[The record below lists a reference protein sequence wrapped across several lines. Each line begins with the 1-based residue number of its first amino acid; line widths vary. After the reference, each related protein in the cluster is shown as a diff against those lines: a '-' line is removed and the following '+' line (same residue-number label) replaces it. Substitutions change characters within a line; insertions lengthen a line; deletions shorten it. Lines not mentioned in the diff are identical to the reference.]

1 MLGAISIPQE
11 GAMKAVQLI
20 ATKAPLELRE
30 VPTPSPG
37 ARDLLVKVEAA
48 GICHSDVHYWQGRS
62 SLAPLPLTLGHE
74 VAGRVEAVG
83 EDVKGRRP
91 GDRVALHYLA
101 TCGEC
106 DDCRSSSEQFCPD
119 AQMLGKDRPGGYAEY
134 VLVPARNAVLVPDG
148 IPLQHAA
155 VSMCSSATVF
165 HALRKSRLA
174 PGEAVAVFGVGG
186 LGMSAIQIAR
196 AFGAVD
202 VYAVD
207 IHRERLEL
215 AERLGATPIDA
226 SSLDPVAEIL
236 RRSDRGVDVSLG
248 LIGKAE
254 AMRQAVRVLRPRG
267 RTVIVGIAER
277 PIEIDTYHEILA
289 KEAEI
294 IGCSDHLLE
303 ELPTVL
309 RYIEGGVLNL
319 EPIITQT
326 LPLDPDEVNRAL
338 ANLLAYGPGVRS
350 VIVP

>member
-1 MLGAISIPQE
+1 M
-11 GAMKAVQLI
+11 
-20 ATKAPLELRE
+20 
-30 VPTPSPG
+30 PSPG
-37 ARDLLVKVEAA
+37 PSELLVKVKAA
-48 GICHSDVHYWQGRS
+48 GICHSDVHYWQGLS

-74 VAGRVEAVG
+74 IAGVVQAVG
-83 EDVKGRRP
+83 AGVKTRKP

-106 DDCRSSSEQFCPD
+106 TYCRSSSEQFCTD

-134 VLVPARNAVLVPDG
+134 VLVPARNAVRVPDE
-148 IPLQHAA
+148 ISLQQAA

-165 HALRKSRLA
+165 HALRKGRLA
-174 PGEAVAVFGVGG
+174 PGEVVAVFGVGG

-207 IHRERLEL
+207 IHSRRLAL
-215 AERLGATPIDA
+215 AERLGAIPIDA
-226 SSLDPVAEIL
+226 SSADPVTEIL
-236 RRSDRGVDVSLG
+236 HQSGRGVNVSLG
-248 LIGKAE
+248 LIGDAE
-254 AMRQAVRVLRPRG
+254 AMRQAVQVLRPYG
-267 RTVIVGIAER
+267 RAVIVGIADR
-277 PIEIDTYHEILA
+277 PVEIDTYREIVA
-289 KEAEI
+289 KEAEV

-319 EPIITQT
+319 EPVITQT
-326 LPLDPDEVNRAL
+326 IPLDPNDVNQAFE
-338 ANLLAYGPGVRS
+338 NLRKYGGGIRS